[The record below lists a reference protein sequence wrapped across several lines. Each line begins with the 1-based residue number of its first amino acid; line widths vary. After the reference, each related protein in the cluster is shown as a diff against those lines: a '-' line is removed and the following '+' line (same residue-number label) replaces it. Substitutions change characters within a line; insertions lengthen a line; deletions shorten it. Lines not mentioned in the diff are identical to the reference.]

1 MDNQLVQSPS
11 WLNRSIVVMAI
22 AVLIAGISILGV
34 YWHKVSDPYIQ
45 EVLSLKGNV
54 ERGYKIF
61 QINCAGCHD
70 IRANNSVGPCLINV
84 SKRKSKIGTIEQ
96 VTSGRTPP
104 MPKFQ
109 PTTQEMSDLLEF
121 LQEL

>member
-1 MDNQLVQSPS
+1 MDNQLVQSPN
-11 WLNRSIVVMAI
+11 WLNRSIVILMI
-22 AVLIAGISILGV
+22 SVLIAGISILGV
-34 YWHKVSDPYIQ
+34 YWQKISDPYIQ

-70 IRANNSVGPCLINV
+70 IQTDNSVGPCLKNV
-84 SKRKSKIGTIEQ
+84 SKRKSKIGTIQQ
-96 VTSGRTPP
+96 VISGQTPP

-109 PTTQEMSDLLEF
+109 PNTQEMSDLLEF
-121 LQEL
+121 LQQL